1 MRMTTVPSRD
11 SDLVRRGYA
20 NGFALTE
27 AWSPAGLIP
36 MHAHP
41 MLSVTVLLEG
51 AFEEHYLPIHK
62 TQECQAG
69 SLLVRPAGEAHAN
82 RLGRSG
88 GRTLSIEFD
97 TERLKASGLDAML
110 SLPLAHQREGVF
122 LDLGL
127 AMSHELH
134 QKDSASR
141 ITIESLCLELLARLL
156 RLRQPASTGATQP
169 WLNQVREMI
178 HARFRSEKLRIAD
191 LAAEAG
197 VHAVHLARVFRRNY
211 GVTPG
216 EYIRRLRLELAR
228 ERMRSGESLAA
239 VALECGFSDQSHFAR
254 AFRARYGI
262 TPGRVRRG

>member
-11 SDLVRRGYA
+11 SDLLRRGRA
-20 NGFALTE
+20 NGFSLTE
-27 AWSPAGLIP
+27 AWSPAGPIP

-41 MLSVTVLLEG
+41 ELSVTVLLEG
-51 AFEEHYLPIHK
+51 AFEEHYLPLHK
-62 TQECQAG
+62 AQQCQAG

-82 RLGRSG
+82 RLGRDG

-97 TERLKASGLDAML
+97 TERLKASGLDAMQ
-110 SLPLAHQREGVF
+110 SLPLEHRREGLF

-127 AMSHELH
+127 AMSQELRRR
-134 QKDSASR
+134 DSASR
-141 ITIESLCLELLARLL
+141 IAIEGLCLELLARLL
-156 RLRQPASTGATQP
+156 RLRQPASSHAVP

-197 VHAVHLARVFRRNY
+197 VHAVHLARVFRRRY

-216 EYIRRLRLELAR
+216 EYVRRLRLEWAR
-228 ERMRSGESLAA
+228 ERMNGDESLAV

-254 AFRARYGI
+254 AFRSRYGV
-262 TPGRVRRG
+262 TPGRMRRG